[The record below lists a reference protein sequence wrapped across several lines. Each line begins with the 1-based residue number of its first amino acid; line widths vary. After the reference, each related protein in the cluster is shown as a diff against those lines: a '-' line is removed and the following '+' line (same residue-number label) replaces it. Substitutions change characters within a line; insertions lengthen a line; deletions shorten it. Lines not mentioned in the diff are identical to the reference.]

1 MSFGFGLSF
10 GFWRVGDKGK
20 LEFLRKEMTVLEKKT
35 SRREGDKR

>member
-20 LEFLRKEMTVLEKKT
+20 LKILKEGRDCLEKNEQE
-35 SRREGDKR
+35 RGR